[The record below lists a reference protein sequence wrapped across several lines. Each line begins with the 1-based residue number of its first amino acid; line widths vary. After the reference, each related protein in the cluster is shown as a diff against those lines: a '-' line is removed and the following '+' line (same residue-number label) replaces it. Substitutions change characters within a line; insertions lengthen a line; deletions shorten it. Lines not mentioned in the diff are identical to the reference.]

1 MNLQA
6 IARSALATIAAAV
19 PESTVT
25 VVYNGQTCQGLKDT
39 QTDLSGMTTM
49 GEQGA
54 TTGIVRV
61 DASQLAAP
69 KRGATMILNG
79 KNVFVTNHKLDTA
92 GAMRRIEYSE
102 QRPVVFT
109 ENQ

>member
-1 MNLQA
+1 
-6 IARSALATIAAAV
+6 LAAIAAAV
-19 PESTVT
+19 PDATVT

-49 GEQGA
+49 GEQGT

-61 DASQLAAP
+61 DASLLAVP
-69 KRGATMILNG
+69 VRGATMLIND
-79 KNVFVTNHKLDTA
+79 KPVFVTNHKLDSA

-102 QRPVVFT
+102 QRPVTFT
-109 ENQ
+109 EGV